1 VPHIDFHKK
10 AELKKIKTY
19 NMIKIDGFNII
30 DISVRTSNRN
40 NQSAQ
45 DLAKLWGEFY
55 EKGLLDKI
63 PNKVSNDIYSIYTDY
78 KSDFTDEY
86 TTVIGMQVT
95 SLEDIP
101 AGLIGRQFSSDNF
114 IRLVAKGSMPKA
126 IVDVWMDVWNR
137 DKELNRKYS
146 YDFEVYGDKSQNGED
161 SEVDIYIAVH

>member
-1 VPHIDFHKK
+1 
-10 AELKKIKTY
+10 
-19 NMIKIDGFNII
+19 MIKIDGFNII
-30 DISVRTSNRN
+30 GISVRTSNRN

-55 EKGLLDKI
+55 EKGLFDKI

-101 AGLIGRQFSSDNF
+101 AGLIGQQFSSDNF
-114 IRLVAKGSMPKA
+114 IRFVAKGSMPKA
-126 IVDVWMDVWNR
+126 IVDVWTDVWNR

-161 SEVDIYIAVH
+161 SEVDVYIAVH

>member
-1 VPHIDFHKK
+1 
-10 AELKKIKTY
+10 
-19 NMIKIDGFNII
+19 MIKIDGFNII
-30 DISVRTSNRN
+30 GISVRTSNRN

-55 EKGLLDKI
+55 EKGLFDKI

-114 IRLVAKGSMPKA
+114 IRFVAKGSMPKV

-161 SEVDIYIAVH
+161 SEVEIYIAVR

>member
-1 VPHIDFHKK
+1 
-10 AELKKIKTY
+10 
-19 NMIKIDGFNII
+19 MIKIDGFNII

>member
-1 VPHIDFHKK
+1 
-10 AELKKIKTY
+10 
-19 NMIKIDGFNII
+19 MIKIDGFNII
-30 DISVRTSNRN
+30 GISVRTSNRN

-55 EKGLLDKI
+55 EKGLFDKI

-95 SLEDIP
+95 SLDDIP
-101 AGLIGRQFSSDNF
+101 GGLIGQQFSSDNF
-114 IRLVAKGSMPKA
+114 IRFVAKGSMPKA
-126 IVDVWMDVWNR
+126 IVDVWTDVWNR

-161 SEVDIYIAVH
+161 SEVDVYIAVH